1 MTTAMITKG
10 MVFRNGDG
18 KQQKLVVRFTSDAL
32 GETFSISNDKD
43 IMLLIDFEGVERFI
57 ESNRDLNDWK
67 RERKGADDETN

>member
-1 MTTAMITKG
+1 MTTATIVNG

-67 RERKGADDETN
+67 RESKGADDE

>member
-1 MTTAMITKG
+1 MTTATIVNG

-67 RERKGADDETN
+67 RERKGADDE